1 MCQCCTRSLYGLQE
15 IGLIT
20 NWKIGNGE
28 DHIEYAVR
36 RYRRYLENKGFRPTT
51 IAVYAEN
58 VCRYLRFAGTDRP
71 SDKAL
76 KSFCE
81 KPV

>member
-1 MCQCCTRSLYGLQE
+1 MYAICIRSPYSLQE
-15 IGLIT
+15 IYLTT
-20 NWKIGNGE
+20 NWKIRSGE